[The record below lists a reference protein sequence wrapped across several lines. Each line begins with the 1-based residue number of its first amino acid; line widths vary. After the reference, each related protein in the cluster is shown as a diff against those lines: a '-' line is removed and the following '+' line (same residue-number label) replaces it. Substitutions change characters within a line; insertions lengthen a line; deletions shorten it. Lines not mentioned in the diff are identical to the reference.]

1 MLIECSII
9 FITRRI
15 MMDNSEKKAPNEG
28 IKALREQAKTNP
40 NAKKALDNIGYKNGG
55 AVNVKTNQKPH
66 MS

>member
-1 MLIECSII
+1 M
-9 FITRRI
+9 

-28 IKALREQAKTNP
+28 IKALREKAKTNP

-55 AVNVKTNQKPH
+55 VAMVKTNQKPH